1 MSEEQPVR
9 LGRRERNSREKHGR
23 IFTAAA
29 ALFDERGFD
38 GATTQEIADRADV
51 GAGTLFR
58 YAATK
63 GELFLM
69 VFNEQF
75 RQAIDEG
82 ARRAQGE
89 ADPARAVAAL
99 VEPVLSRAH
108 GTENSAVYQRELLF
122 GSPAERYRSEGL
134 ALVAHLEEL
143 IAARLLAAVGQR
155 AGTAADDDVT
165 QLAAARAARSV
176 FAVLNLLLA
185 QPLTGAHPGADT
197 ADELAAQVT
206 QIVRG
211 FLAASIGSGDRS

>member
-1 MSEEQPVR
+1 MNQAPTSRP
-9 LGRRERNSREKHGR
+9 GRRERNAREKHSR

-38 GATTQEIADRADV
+38 GATTQEIAERADV

-69 VFNEQF
+69 VFNEQL

-82 ARRAQGE
+82 ARCAE
-89 ADPARAVAAL
+89 AETDVTRAVLAL
-99 VEPVLSRAH
+99 VVPVLTRAH
-108 GTENSAVYQRELLF
+108 DTEQSAVYQRELLF
-122 GSPAERYRSEGL
+122 GSPGERYRSEGIAL
-134 ALVAHLEEL
+134 VDRLEALVA
-143 IAARLLAAVGQR
+143 ARLVAAVED
-155 AGTAADDDVT
+155 GTADDERAR
-165 QLAAARAARSV
+165 AAARAARSV
-176 FAVLNLLLA
+176 FAVLNLLLV

-197 ADELAAQVT
+197 AEELAGQVT

-211 FLAASIGSGDRS
+211 FLAAPGGSAPTRLP